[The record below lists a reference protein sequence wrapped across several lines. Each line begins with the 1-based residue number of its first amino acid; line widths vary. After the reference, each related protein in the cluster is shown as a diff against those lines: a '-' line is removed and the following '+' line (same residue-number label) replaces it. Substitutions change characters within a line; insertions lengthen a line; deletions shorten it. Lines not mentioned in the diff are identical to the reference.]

1 MNKYKKIIDTLKIMY
16 PDARCELIHENPYE
30 LLIATILSAQSTDK
44 RVNMTTKELFKVANT
59 PQKMVELGEEKLKEY
74 IRSIGFYNTKSKNII
89 SASRD
94 IITKFN
100 SKVPET
106 MEELTSLA
114 GVGRKTANVVMSN
127 CFGVPAIAVD
137 THVFRLAHRLGFSN
151 DDNILQVEY
160 DLQKKIAKKDWTLA
174 HHMLIFHGRYTCK
187 AKRPMCSVCDL
198 RNYCNYYKDL
208 TKMSSDRRNKD
219 DKKK

>member
-89 SASRD
+89 LASKD
-94 IITKFN
+94 IIQKFDG
-100 SKVPET
+100 KVPDN
-106 MEELTSLA
+106 MKDLTSLA
-114 GVGRKTANVVMSN
+114 GVGR
-127 CFGVPAIAVD
+127 
-137 THVFRLAHRLGFSN
+137 
-151 DDNILQVEY
+151 
-160 DLQKKIAKKDWTLA
+160 
-174 HHMLIFHGRYTCK
+174 
-187 AKRPMCSVCDL
+187 
-198 RNYCNYYKDL
+198 
-208 TKMSSDRRNKD
+208 
-219 DKKK
+219 

>member
-1 MNKYKKIIDTLKIMY
+1 MNKYRKIIDILKQMY

-44 RVNMTTKELFKVANT
+44 RVNIATKELFKVANT
-59 PQKMVELGEEKLKEY
+59 PQKMIELGEERLKEY
-74 IRSIGFYNTKSKNII
+74 IRSIGFYNAKSKNII

-94 IITKFN
+94 IITKFD

-187 AKRPMCSVCDL
+187 AQRPMCSVCNL
-198 RNYCNYYKDL
+198 SSYCNYYKDL
-208 TKMSSDRRNKD
+208 TKVSSDRR
-219 DKKK
+219 KKNE